1 MDHESDQPDFRN
13 DSEEKGLE
21 GSTFNAS
28 VTITGVDEATHADD
42 AGEQDGEDRVFEG
55 SLLRPVQFWDESS
68 PSAGETEVLQPGIEL
83 QESAAQDESDND
95 EDDVPLMLISQTNR
109 LMMKEKPKVQVVT
122 LLLYRL

>member
-1 MDHESDQPDFRN
+1 
-13 DSEEKGLE
+13 
-21 GSTFNAS
+21 
-28 VTITGVDEATHADD
+28 
-42 AGEQDGEDRVFEG
+42 
-55 SLLRPVQFWDESS
+55 
-68 PSAGETEVLQPGIEL
+68 LQPGIEL